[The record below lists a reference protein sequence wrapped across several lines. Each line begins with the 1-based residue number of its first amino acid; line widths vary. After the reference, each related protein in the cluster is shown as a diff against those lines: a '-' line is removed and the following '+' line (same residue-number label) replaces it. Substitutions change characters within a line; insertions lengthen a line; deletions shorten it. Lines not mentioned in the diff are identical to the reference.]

1 MKLTVVDER
10 KEILREP
17 YVLRLG
23 GWTLARY
30 LAEAPESQLWEFVRG
45 EVIMYSPAAAE
56 HQRLVGFL
64 VRLIGGFCEA
74 KGWGEV
80 LTGPAAIRLLPDVI
94 REPDIFVLPPE
105 EVPKATGV
113 PLEVRPALVIEVTN
127 PATRTIDLVEK
138 ARDYAAPGI
147 PEYWVVDPER
157 KEIAVHRLAGKR
169 YEVERVKEGEIE
181 SSAVPDLRLKAEWLF
196 REPLPPV
203 ADCLRAILGG
213 EGTG

>member
-1 MKLTVVDER
+1 MRLTVVDER

-23 GWTLARY
+23 GWTLERY

-80 LTGPAAIRLLPDVI
+80 LTGPAAIRVLPDVI
-94 REPDIFVLPPE
+94 REPDMFVLPPDE
-105 EVPKATGV
+105 LPQLAFRSLGEVPGKGPTPKPEHIGL
-113 PLEVRPALVIEVTN
+113 PQDFFSLIHHRQPHRCLLYTS
-127 PATRTIDLVEK
+127 D
-138 ARDYAAPGI
+138 AAD
-147 PEYWVVDPER
+147 E
-157 KEIAVHRLAGKR
+157 
-169 YEVERVKEGEIE
+169 
-181 SSAVPDLRLKAEWLF
+181 
-196 REPLPPV
+196 
-203 ADCLRAILGG
+203 
-213 EGTG
+213 

>member
-1 MKLTVVDER
+1 MRLTVVDER

-23 GWTLARY
+23 GWTLERH

-64 VRLIGGFCEA
+64 VRLIGGFCEI

-105 EVPKATGV
+105 EVPKAKGV
-113 PLEVRPALVIEVTN
+113 PLEVRPTLVIEVTS

-138 ARDYAAPGI
+138 AQDYAAAGV

-157 KEIAVHRLAGKR
+157 REVALHRLVGEEYEGKR
-169 YEVERVKEGEIE
+169 VKGGEIE

-203 ADCLRAILGG
+203 ADCLRAVLGG
-213 EGTG
+213 EGTE